1 MKSLKTLSPY
11 YLITLLL
18 LAPALAAQ
26 PVQAA
31 SQQLQDLPQENFPEE
46 EPWQK
51 EPDPSEVFPEKLI
64 PPTPEEEKDF
74 LKLEVSTQPFE
85 TGMREGEPL
94 CGAHLPCLVEGVGK
108 GELDLGE
115 EIIDESLLQREKKVS
130 FPAEEEVGRVLG
142 VADSKALVDT
152 PKGWKASGKVQL
164 SQEGESLER
173 TETVVK
179 IVSKDPWAFDLE
191 QDLTVLRPAG
201 PFKVA
206 RIAYLRVSEIS
217 ADGKITAKVLEAFEV
232 VEEGDWI
239 EMGRK

>member
-1 MKSLKTLSPY
+1 MKP
-11 YLITLLL
+11 LIILFLF

-85 TGMREGEPL
+85 TGMREGE
-94 CGAHLPCLVEGVGK
+94 
-108 GELDLGE
+108 LDLRE

-130 FPAEEEVGRVLG
+130 FPAEEEVGRILG

-152 PKGWKASGKVQL
+152 PKGWKASGKVRL
-164 SQEGESLER
+164 SQDAESLER

-201 PFKVA
+201 PFKAA

-217 ADGKITAKVLEAFEV
+217 ADGKITAKVLEAFDV